1 MNQTK
6 IDNPKA
12 DESPR
17 RALYFCAIFA
27 AAFLVRMVFVSVFGS
42 HPVSDQ
48 IWDDAVGWNLASGN
62 GFTASQSDPRVPG
75 VFRMPGYPGFL
86 SVTYLL
92 FGHSYSAVYA
102 AQSIVDSLSAV
113 LIGSIAYNLVS
124 SRAGIM
130 TGFLYALYPYSAFFC
145 SQIGQDILLTL
156 SVLVALS
163 ATVAAARNAGNL
175 WLWLAAGAATGCAA
189 LVKANFVLFIAVP
202 FLTALFI
209 IPRARKSVPALL
221 VMAAGLTLAV
231 APWVIR
237 NYVTFGSFP
246 PLAAGGT
253 GTNLMYLV
261 DELDGGEGELI
272 SRYRISPKDGTA
284 FAPYLDSNVDGAAL
298 IDREKELAAQAVS
311 ELARRWPEYL
321 ALMVRHVPRLWLT
334 RHALG
339 RSRFVGL
346 AGQLISWAFLVP
358 GIAGMILLFRRRR
371 ALFPLYATIFF
382 ITLMY
387 APYTA
392 EARYTLPARP
402 VLILFAGFTF
412 TLLLEKFASL
422 RMKRIEESPA
432 GA

>member
-1 MNQTK
+1 M
-6 IDNPKA
+6 DNPRP
-12 DESPR
+12 DDSLRSRR
-17 RALYFCAIFA
+17 RAVYFCAIFA
-27 AAFLVRMVFVSVFGS
+27 VAFLVRMAFASGFGT

-75 VFRMPGYPGFL
+75 IFRMPGYPGFL
-86 SVTYLL
+86 SVIYLL

-102 AQSIVDSLSAV
+102 AQSIADSLSAV
-113 LIGSIAYNLVS
+113 LIGSIAYNLISARV
-124 SRAGIM
+124 GVM
-130 TGFLYALYPYSAFFC
+130 TGFLYALYPYSAIFC

-163 ATVAAARNAGNL
+163 AIVAATRNAGNL
-175 WLWLAAGAATGCAA
+175 WLWFTVGIATGCTT
-189 LVKANFVLFIAVP
+189 LVKANFILFIIVP
-202 FLTALFI
+202 FLTVLLIA
-209 IPRARKSVPALL
+209 PRARRSIPVFM
-221 VMAAGLTLAV
+221 VMAAGLTLVV
-231 APWVIR
+231 APWMIR
-237 NYVTFGSFP
+237 NYITFDSFP
-246 PLAAGGT
+246 LLAAGGT

-261 DELDGGEGELI
+261 DELDGGEEKLM
-272 SRYRISPKDGTA
+272 SRYQVSPTDGTA
-284 FAPYLDSNVDGAAL
+284 FAPYLDGQIDGAAL
-298 IDREKELAAQAVS
+298 IAREKELAAQAVP

-321 ALMVRHVPRLWLT
+321 VLIGKHIPRLWLT

-339 RSRFVGL
+339 RSRFIGV

-358 GIAGMILLFRRRR
+358 GIAGMVLLSGRRR
-371 ALFPLYATIFF
+371 ALIPLYAAILF

-412 TLLLEKFASL
+412 TLLLEKFTSL

-432 GA
+432 RA